1 MLENLLFKSLGLKCP
16 ICGKPLK
23 KTSSFGMDCE
33 DNCLYNKF
41 KESNPEYA
49 DFDFEKASS
58 QEKIELFLKIMQK
71 NGLSAGQKIGDN
83 VGDKLTDVLGQ
94 LGDFLNKMKKDNE
107 QK

>member
-1 MLENLLFKSLGLKCP
+1 MFDNLLFKGLGLKCP

-49 DFDFEKASS
+49 DFDFEKASA
-58 QEKIELFLKIMQK
+58 QEKIDLFMKIMQK
-71 NGLSAGQKIGDN
+71 NGLSAGGKIGDSVHEN
-83 VGDKLTDVLGQ
+83 LTNVLGQ
-94 LGDFLNKMKKDNE
+94 LGDFLNKMKKDNDS
-107 QK
+107 K

>member
-49 DFDFEKASS
+49 DFDFEKASA
-58 QEKIELFLKIMQK
+58 QEKIDLFLKIMQK
-71 NGLSAGQKIGDN
+71 NELSAGQKVGDN